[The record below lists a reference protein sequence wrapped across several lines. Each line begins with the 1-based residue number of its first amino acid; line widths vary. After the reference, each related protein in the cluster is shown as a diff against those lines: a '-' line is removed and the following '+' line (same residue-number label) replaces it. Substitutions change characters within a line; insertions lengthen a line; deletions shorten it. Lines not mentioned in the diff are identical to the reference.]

1 MVETRYFFSLS
12 LLPSISKT
20 LIAAYQA
27 EKEQDIVRSLL
38 QKEADQMLH
47 ELSSSDIWAIN
58 DFLSFLWKRDWVR
71 FKEVAKKIDARDSK
85 LARYE
90 ESTVQRK
97 CTLCFLISYAN
108 MSMSDLIVED
118 MQKQLKDGT
127 ANMIR
132 RALPNIS
139 GIGRII
145 TLEEFFDSFTTADW
159 ERIIKNSPALVS
171 IFRLFAT
178 DLRMRHLQKTSVQI
192 AQIVVRN
199 DLTYLIRD
207 KNADLYALRGVINAA
222 HDLNVDARTLIES
235 IICADEKTL
244 KSLYLNGKKR
254 EALWSEE
261 GKTPAEG
268 AFLVALNGIVMRA
281 IKRAEEEPQIK
292 PQTDQRIASFLGRLA
307 KFEASDLKEIFRD
320 AESVNYFFP
329 HLSWKAP
336 DACRSII
343 RKIGFDA
350 WLDLLQSTLRQEKPK
365 KVIAF
370 WLLWNVFRYD
380 ESLAKRLAEKSADIF
395 SENVKNG
402 RLSEVSLPLTGLLHH
417 LKVNIDGVFEG
428 ADLERAYGILDS
440 YKNRKPPGHST
451 LILLSLMALSSKA
464 PRDKFEALKGEM
476 MKDPDVKSSLYN
488 HWDTQLQSVFNKLIH
503 DYRL

>member
-1 MVETRYFFSLS
+1 
-12 LLPSISKT
+12 
-20 LIAAYQA
+20 
-27 EKEQDIVRSLL
+27 
-38 QKEADQMLH
+38 
-47 ELSSSDIWAIN
+47 
-58 DFLSFLWKRDWVR
+58 
-71 FKEVAKKIDARDSK
+71 
-85 LARYE
+85 
-90 ESTVQRK
+90 
-97 CTLCFLISYAN
+97 
-108 MSMSDLIVED
+108 
-118 MQKQLKDGT
+118 
-127 ANMIR
+127 
-132 RALPNIS
+132 
-139 GIGRII
+139 
-145 TLEEFFDSFTTADW
+145 
-159 ERIIKNSPALVS
+159 
-171 IFRLFAT
+171 
-178 DLRMRHLQKTSVQI
+178 MRHLQKTSVQI

-199 DLTYLIRD
+199 DLTYLIRN
-207 KNADLYALRGVINAA
+207 KNADLYALRGIINAA
-222 HDLNVDARTLIES
+222 DDLNVDARTLIES

-244 KSLYLNGKKR
+244 KSLYLNRKKR

-350 WLDLLQSTLRQEKPK
+350 WLDLLQSTLRQEKSK

-428 ADLERAYGILDS
+428 ADLEKAYEILDS
-440 YKNRKPPGHST
+440 YKNRKPLGHST